1 MRVDAGVVVTA
12 AVCQDVLGTEG
23 AGLPDRRRD
32 APSTASWGTVGPG
45 SDSHLRGTVM
55 VQRCE
60 RGVFRVA
67 GRAGGRGSGAAV
79 GTGARTG
86 AWTGRRGRP
95 GGSPGV
101 EAPTSGSPL
110 GDGAK
115 RDDIIEGIRS

>member
-45 SDSHLRGTVM
+45 SDGHVRGTAM
-55 VQRCE
+55 MQRRE

-67 GRAGGRGSGAAV
+67 GRAGAAAMAAAA
-79 GTGARTG
+79 GMGAR
-86 AWTGRRGRP
+86 TGRRGRP